1 MRLNDSYQ
9 DYRFT
14 SSIKGRNNVALRKRR
29 IQKIREEG
37 FEEELEEVMHQ
48 KNQIRKEKLSYP
60 KS

>member
-14 SSIKGRNNVALRKRR
+14 SSTKGRNNVALRNRR

-48 KNQIRKEKLSYP
+48 KNQIRKEKVKLP
-60 KS
+60 

>member
-14 SSIKGRNNVALRKRR
+14 SSTKGRNNVALKKRR

-48 KNQIRKEKLSYP
+48 KNQIRKEKV
-60 KS
+60 

>member
-14 SSIKGRNNVALRKRR
+14 SSTKGRNNVALRKRR

-37 FEEELEEVMHQ
+37 FEEEFEEVMHQ
-48 KNQIRKEKLSYP
+48 KNQIIKEKVKLP
-60 KS
+60 